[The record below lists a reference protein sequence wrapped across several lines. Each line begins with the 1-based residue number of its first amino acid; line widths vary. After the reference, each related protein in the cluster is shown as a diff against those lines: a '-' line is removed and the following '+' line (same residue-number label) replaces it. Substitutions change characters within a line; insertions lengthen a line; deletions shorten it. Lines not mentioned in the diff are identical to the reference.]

1 MKRNILAATLLAN
14 CLSTASVFGANIT
27 IGDAVDA
34 EDYGFAQAVQNSLHP
49 LPAEGVL
56 FQDNRGGSASLLLA
70 RTNTNN
76 GRQDPGNGQVNGIA
90 WRKNDLSPGN
100 PVTIKTLDDLVALGT
115 IEFDYYADLDDTGQE
130 LTVKFWCTNTLVSA
144 IYLGH
149 TITTYDSWQT
159 ARWAITED
167 TVFRGKS
174 NGSVTNPTTNN
185 KPLSEIRDAGWCSG
199 AAGIIEMGIVIG
211 AKNTPVN
218 TDPLNTY
225 IDHLVLG
232 DNTFDFELTI
242 VTQYAPDA
250 PDGLTA
256 TSGDTELLITF
267 DMPEANGSDITHF
280 EYEYSTGGGSPTS
293 PTSTGG
299 DEPSFTITGLTN
311 GTDYTV
317 RVRSVNGIGT
327 SDWSDP
333 VTGAPEAGV
342 SPPDAPSGLSANVVT
357 GDVLISFIAGN
368 DNGAQVTDYE
378 AYVDGVGWIST
389 GATESPAT
397 VTGLPAGSA
406 YDLALRGV
414 NSEGNG
420 SISESIE
427 VVIPADTDGDGVP
440 DANDPCPN
448 DPTCTSLPVPALPW
462 PALLILIGLVSWCGR
477 RRLMA

>member
-1 MKRNILAATLLAN
+1 MGKLM
-14 CLSTASVFGANIT
+14 
-27 IGDAVDA
+27 
-34 EDYGFAQAVQNSLHP
+34 
-49 LPAEGVL
+49 
-56 FQDNRGGSASLLLA
+56 GSPGA
-70 RTNTNN
+70 RT
-76 GRQDPGNGQVNGIA
+76 
-90 WRKNDLSPGN
+90 LSP
-100 PVTIKTLDDLVALGT
+100 PVTRVTIKTLDDLVTLGT
-115 IEFDYYADLDDTGQE
+115 IEVDYYAELDTTGQE
-130 LTVKFWCTNTLVSA
+130 LTVKFWCTDTRVGA

-149 TITTYDSWQT
+149 TINTYGSWQT
-159 ARWAITED
+159 ASWAITED

-174 NGSVTNPTTNN
+174 NG
-185 KPLSEIRDAGWCSG
+185 PLSDIRDAGWCSG
-199 AAGIIEMGIVIG
+199 SAGIIEMGIVIG
-211 AKNTPVN
+211 AKNTEVAA
-218 TDPLNTY
+218 DPLKTY

-232 DNTFDFELTI
+232 ENTFDFELTI

-250 PDGLTA
+250 PDVLSA

-280 EYEYSTGGGSPTS
+280 EYEYSEGGGAPTS

-333 VTGAPEAGV
+333 VTGTPEAGV

-357 GDVLISFIAGN
+357 GDVLISFTAGN
-368 DNGAQVTDYE
+368 DNGAEVSDYE

-406 YDLALRGV
+406 YEIALRGV

-440 DANDPCPN
+440 DANDACPN
-448 DPTCTSLPVPALPW
+448 DPTCSSLPVPVLPW
-462 PALLILIGLVSWCGR
+462 PALLALLGLVGWYGR